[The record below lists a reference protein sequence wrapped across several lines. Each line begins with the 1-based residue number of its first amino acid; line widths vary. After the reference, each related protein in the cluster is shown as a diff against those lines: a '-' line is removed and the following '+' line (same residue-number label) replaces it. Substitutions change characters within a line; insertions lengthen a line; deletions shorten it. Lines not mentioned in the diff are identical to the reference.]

1 MKKLKSISPKSF
13 KGAGYL
19 IGATIAIIAAIT
31 VFVFTEKIAL
41 SIPILAGLSIPLGL
55 SFEQKLQGESNEN
68 KPGIRKILLALIAL
82 GVLLFVTL
90 VILAINN

>member
-13 KGAGYL
+13 KGSGYL
-19 IGATIAIIAAIT
+19 IGAAIGLIAAIA

-55 SFEQKLQGESNEN
+55 SFEQKLQGESIEN
-68 KPGIRKILLALIAL
+68 KPGIRKIMLALIAL
-82 GVLLFVTL
+82 GVLFFVTL
-90 VILAINN
+90 IYISKI